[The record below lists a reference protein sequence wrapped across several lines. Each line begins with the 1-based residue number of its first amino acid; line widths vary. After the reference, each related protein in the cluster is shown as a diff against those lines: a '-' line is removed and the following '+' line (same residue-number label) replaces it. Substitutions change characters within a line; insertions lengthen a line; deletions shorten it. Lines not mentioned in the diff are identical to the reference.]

1 MRTLASLAL
10 EEEAKKNSSEGSTMT
25 ELGKTLMVLGGI
37 LLLMGLLLTAGAKL
51 PWVGRLPG
59 DIAIQRENFSFYFPL
74 MTCLL
79 VSALLSLVFF
89 LFRR

>member
-1 MRTLASLAL
+1 
-10 EEEAKKNSSEGSTMT
+10 MT